1 MLSIGPLTLQSR
13 LVLAPLSGISD
24 LPFRMINKS
33 FGCELAFVE
42 MINARSMSYKSKKT
56 KQMLSTA
63 KNDRPLGVQLIG
75 CEPRYILRSLEIL
88 NSYEFDLLDFNAA
101 CPAKK
106 VTRRGE
112 GASLLKNPKKFSSL
126 VSLIVKNSRLPVSVK
141 IRTGWN
147 SQTVNSKDIAL
158 AAQDAG
164 ARALFVHGRT
174 REQYYSGTVD
184 YAAIREVKQNVRIP
198 VIASGDIL
206 SPVLAQHM
214 LNETNCDGLLIARGA
229 LGNPWIFPQITA
241 ALAGKEIKENF
252 RYSIKKLIE
261 IMTDHLESCVN
272 FYGEKIGVMR
282 FRKFYVWYTK
292 GIDNVRPLRQK
303 SSLAKTKKAME
314 GLIHSIASLNKES
327 VHV

>member
-13 LVLAPLSGISD
+13 LILAPLSGISD

-112 GASLLKNPKKFSSL
+112 GASLLKNPKKLSSL

-147 SQTVNSKDIAL
+147 SQAVNSKDIAL

-164 ARALFVHGRT
+164 ACALFVHGRT
-174 REQYYSGTVD
+174 REQYYSGAVD

-206 SPVLAQHM
+206 SAALAQHM
-214 LNETNCDGLLIARGA
+214 LNETDCDGLLIARGA

-241 ALAGKEIKENF
+241 ALTRKEIKENF

-314 GLIHSIASLNKES
+314 DLIHSIASLNKES
-327 VHV
+327 VRV